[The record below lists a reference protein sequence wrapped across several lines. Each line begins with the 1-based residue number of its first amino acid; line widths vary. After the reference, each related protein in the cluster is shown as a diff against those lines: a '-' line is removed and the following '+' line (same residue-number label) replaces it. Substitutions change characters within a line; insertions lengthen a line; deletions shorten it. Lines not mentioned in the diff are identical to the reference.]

1 MEAISYAS
9 LPHAPEKA
17 IDNNPQTFF
26 LSDIY
31 LGENMK
37 SIFLWLQLELQR
49 YSQVERIHITNAN
62 THTDTS
68 NVETR
73 VGNTRFLPYADSS
86 WTFAQQK
93 KDIDRNQVCYKYLY
107 VVEAGKRLEMH
118 CDKRLFG
125 SFVSIHI
132 LDPQVA
138 SMKIAEVV
146 VYGKSTKLFL

>member
-1 MEAISYAS
+1 MDAISYTFS
-9 LPHAPEKA
+9 YPPEKA

-26 LSDIY
+26 FSDIY

-37 SIFLWLQLELQR
+37 SVFLWLQLELQR
-49 YSQVERIHITNAN
+49 YSHVERIHITNAN

-73 VGNTRFLPYADSS
+73 VGNTRLRPKADPS

-93 KDIDRNQVCYKYLY
+93 KEIDRNQVCNNYPH

-132 LDPQVA
+132 LDPLVEI
-138 SMKIAEVV
+138 MRIAEVV
-146 VYGKSTKLFL
+146 VYGKSIKVFL

>member
-1 MEAISYAS
+1 MDAISSAG
-9 LPHAPEKA
+9 PHVGPDKA
-17 IDNNPQTFF
+17 IDNNPNSLF

-31 LGENMK
+31 HGENMK

-49 YSQVERIHITNAN
+49 YSQVERIHITNAD

-73 VGNTRFLPYADSS
+73 VGNTKFLPKSDPS

-132 LDPQVA
+132 LDPQVD